1 MWHVP
6 AATAY
11 NSRLPSFPPSLLPLR
26 YVIVTRP
33 DTTLRVFGTTNEIS
47 ALQVG
52 GGGGKDI
59 AVVDRDAYRTLKL
72 PKAPFKLLKP
82 RLLAHLST
90 PPAPVP
96 RGFVLSGRG
105 QRNMYVERGLLLGC
119 ATAAPATTA
128 LLPTCCY
135 YSYTPTTTTL
145 LLTN

>member
-90 PPAPVP
+90 PPEKATT
-96 RGFVLSGRG
+96 LSPCLHPPLDCR
-105 QRNMYVERGLLLGC
+105 E
-119 ATAAPATTA
+119 ATARRRWA
-128 LLPTCCY
+128 
-135 YSYTPTTTTL
+135 
-145 LLTN
+145 